1 MILFILLLSNS
12 TNKSSLQ
19 RKISGVPE
27 RILDAPDIVND
38 YYLNPID
45 WSATNLLA
53 VALANTVYIW

>member
-1 MILFILLLSNS
+1 MILFIFLSNS
-12 TNKSSLQ
+12 TNRSSLQ